1 MEVGNLQQ
9 VMQMAEY
16 IRQEIEKER
25 RKLFFLSEVFKKTR
39 IEEKKRLPYHINVID
54 ELHINENGHSRI
66 LVQLLK
72 YQNTRGEYEFLESIV
87 RYIQQKKRVPEFE
100 NIVINR
106 PEVTQEIERIDLW
119 VRDSEYAII
128 FENKIYNARDQEE
141 QISRYIDKTIEYGY
155 CPNKIFVVY
164 LSQSN
169 SEPATQSWGKYK
181 KAFKGRYV
189 NLSFRND
196 ILQWIKEDVLSNI
209 KQKDVFLHSAV
220 LQYIDYLEGLFH
232 LRVTEKP
239 MNMKLD
245 NLIIS
250 QLELE
255 GVSDKERISILQEK
269 INDFNEI
276 TLRMQSLIDSYKQ
289 GIINRWRNKTKNS
302 FPDLEPNTLNDVHA
316 DVTFHLGKKRKFFVY
331 IIEGTGGKLY
341 CQVEF
346 ESEKEGDS
354 IENTPIMEL
363 ADLLPDRDENLLYQ
377 YVGFWHEDCEEAYKL
392 FVKVVKRA
400 KEIIC

>member
-9 VMQMAEY
+9 AMQMAEY

-25 RKLFFLSEVFKKTR
+25 RKLFFLSEMFKKTR

-66 LVQLLK
+66 LEQLLK
-72 YQNTRGEYEFLESIV
+72 YQNTKGEYEFLESIV

-164 LSQSN
+164 LSRSN
-169 SEPATQSWGKYK
+169 SEPDTQSWGKYK
-181 KAFKGRYV
+181 EAFKGRYV

-196 ILQWIKEDVLSNI
+196 ILQWLKEDVLSNI

-269 INDFNEI
+269 INDFNEV

-302 FPDLEPNTLNDVHA
+302 FPDLEPNTLNNTHA
-316 DVTFHLGKKRKFFVY
+316 DVTFHLGKKRKVFVY
-331 IIEGTGGKLY
+331 IGEETDGELY
-341 CQVEF
+341 CQVQF

-363 ADLLPDRDENLLYQ
+363 ADLLPDRDKNLLYQ
-377 YVGFWHEDCEEAYKL
+377 DVGFWHEDCEEAYKL